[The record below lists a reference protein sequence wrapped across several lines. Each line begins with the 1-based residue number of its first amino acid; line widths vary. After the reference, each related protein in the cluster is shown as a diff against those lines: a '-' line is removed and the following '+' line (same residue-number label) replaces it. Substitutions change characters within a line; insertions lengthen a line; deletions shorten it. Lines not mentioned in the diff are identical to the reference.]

1 VGRKTGAG
9 HTAITAEKLAAGTP
23 RMGIPTAIAGLTVS
37 DIAARLAPIAPNLH
51 NTVQRL
57 RHWGREGVLRPIESS
72 AHAGPGVHRL
82 YPDAVLYSAAFLCVL
97 TTAGLPVSHSRFLK
111 TIMPR
116 VDAAAAQWHA
126 ARQKGQTAKFA
137 RLLIGMTATGESRTG
152 ELKDLRDAALT
163 LEFDLAK
170 IFAQVSDGRS

>member
-1 VGRKTGAG
+1 MGVPT
-9 HTAITAEKLAAGTP
+9 IT
-23 RMGIPTAIAGLTVS
+23 AGLTVS

-57 RHWGREGVLRPIESS
+57 RHWGREGVLRPIEST
-72 AHAGPGVHRL
+72 HAGPGIHRL
-82 YPDAVLYSAAFLCVL
+82 YADWVIYSAAFLWVL

-111 TIMPR
+111 TVMPE
-116 VDAAAAQWHA
+116 VDSAAAQWHA

-137 RLLIGMTATGESRTG
+137 RLVIGMTAAGEIRTG
-152 ELKDLRDAALT
+152 GLKDLRNAALT